1 MVSPLCDENQES
13 RMTDYYF
20 YKYELVSFTC
30 GLCNFFLI
38 RLFSGWFFILFG

>member
-20 YKYELVSFTC
+20 YKYEWSHSLVTM
-30 GLCNFFLI
+30 
-38 RLFSGWFFILFG
+38 